1 MQRAK
6 ELYKRAEETL
16 LTKNL
21 TEFAGHNGKLL
32 RISDTYSGVWLEHA
46 YDPVVFATLY
56 PEYKDVALSQAR
68 IFFEKQKGDGQFPA
82 LVRDSG
88 DAHNTNKDFT
98 SYKHIQECVSFAKL
112 CYETY
117 LLSQDKAFLQEAYAC
132 LCKWDAWLCKNRKS
146 KNSELIETHCEWDT
160 GHDNALRLEGAPREC
175 TDLTPDHPYLP
186 MLSPD
191 MNAVFYGDRVGLSKM
206 AEALGLPEQSKMW
219 LDKAEQVKKDMLAI
233 LLDSDDDFLYD
244 LDKNGKFRKFK
255 SIQITN
261 VFQEHVLSQDQF
273 DIIYNRYFT
282 DEKEFKTPVPFS
294 ALSVSDPH
302 WIQNLSGNSWNFYAQ
317 TLVALRTERWMP
329 YYGKHTDYEQLLRV
343 WVDAFCKSD
352 LPFGQEFH
360 PLTGNPSDCSPN
372 YSSALLFFIRAM
384 RTLGEI

>member
-16 LTKNL
+16 FQKNI
-21 TEFAGHNGKLL
+21 TTFGGHEGRLI
-32 RISDTYSGVWLEHA
+32 RISDAYPGVWMEHA
-46 YDPVVFATLY
+46 YDPVIFAELY
-56 PEYKDVALSQAR
+56 PKHKDVALSQAR
-68 IFFEKQKGDGQFPA
+68 IFFENQTEDGQFPA
-82 LVRDSG
+82 LVL
-88 DAHNTNKDFT
+88 DAGNDRNKGKDHI

-117 LLSQDKAFLQEAYAC
+117 LLTQDKAFLAEAYEAFK
-132 LCKWDAWLCKNRKS
+132 KWDAWLCKNRKS
-146 KNSELIETHCEWDT
+146 PVCNLIETRCEWDT
-160 GHDNALRLEGAPREC
+160 GHDNALRLKDAPHDIDGF
-175 TDLTPDHPYLP
+175 TANHPYLP

-191 MNAVFYGDRVGLSKM
+191 MNAVFYGDRMGLSKM
-206 AEALGLPEQSKMW
+206 AEALGKSEESKQW
-219 LDKAEQVKKDMLAI
+219 LQKAELVKQDILAK
-233 LLDSDDDFLYD
+233 LFDKQDNFFYD
-244 LDKNGKFRKFK
+244 LDKNGNLRKFK
-255 SIQITN
+255 SIGITN
-261 VFQEHVLSQDQF
+261 VFQEHLLSQEQF
-273 DIIYNRYFT
+273 DEIYNRYFT
-282 DEKEFKTPVPFS
+282 DEKEFKTKIPFP
-294 ALSVSDPH
+294 ALSVSDPN
-302 WIQNLSGNSWNFYAQ
+302 WVQNMTGNSWNFYAEA
-317 TLVALRTERWMP
+317 LVALRTERWMP